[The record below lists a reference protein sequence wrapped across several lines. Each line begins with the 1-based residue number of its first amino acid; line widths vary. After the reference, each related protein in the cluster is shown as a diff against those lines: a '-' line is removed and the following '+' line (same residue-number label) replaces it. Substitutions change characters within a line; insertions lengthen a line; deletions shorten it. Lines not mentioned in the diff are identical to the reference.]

1 MAGSIGPLV
10 AVDEHVNHQIVD
22 THASVLHADLS
33 WTEKVCGAVFARDG
47 SLAVGFGF
55 GKYANRNVVDDY
67 GGVSRGVEQWTVRAS
82 RALDAAPDTIDAAP
96 LHYEVLEPLQRV
108 RVAL

>member
-10 AVDEHVNHQIVD
+10 AADEHFNHQIVD

-47 SLAVGFGF
+47 SLAIGFGF
-55 GKYANRNVVDDY
+55 GKYANRNVVDFMFKRSTLSSD
-67 GGVSRGVEQWTVRAS
+67 V
-82 RALDAAPDTIDAAP
+82 IDAASTA
-96 LHYEVLEPLQRV
+96 
-108 RVAL
+108 VASIVGDICDAVAKAAQAA